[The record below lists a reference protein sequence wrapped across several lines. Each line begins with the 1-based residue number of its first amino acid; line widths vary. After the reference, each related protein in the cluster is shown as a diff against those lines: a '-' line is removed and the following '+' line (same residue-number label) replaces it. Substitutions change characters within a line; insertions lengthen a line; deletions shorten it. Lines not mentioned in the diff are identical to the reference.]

1 MNNARFFSF
10 ALTFNYD
17 MLLENVWTNYKR
29 QHFAYKTLGFF
40 EKNELKDE
48 VLSYIKLHGSA
59 DNATSI
65 VTPTWRKT
73 FDNDNDNKWNV
84 AGEILSKANHIR
96 IIGYSLPVTDSYLKY
111 FLKWGAAHEQNL
123 KSIDVICLDDDQHS
137 VENRY
142 REFIHHKLN
151 FYNKSTG
158 GYLEEI
164 KNGIEN
170 AHQNLFQKPQS
181 S

>member
-1 MNNARFFSF
+1 
-10 ALTFNYD
+10 

-29 QHFAYKTLGFF
+29 QHFAYNTLGFF
-40 EKNELKDE
+40 EKNELKDGA
-48 VLSYIKLHGSA
+48 LSYIKLHGSA

-158 GYLEEI
+158 DYLEEI

-170 AHQNLFQKPQS
+170 AHQNLFQKP
-181 S
+181 